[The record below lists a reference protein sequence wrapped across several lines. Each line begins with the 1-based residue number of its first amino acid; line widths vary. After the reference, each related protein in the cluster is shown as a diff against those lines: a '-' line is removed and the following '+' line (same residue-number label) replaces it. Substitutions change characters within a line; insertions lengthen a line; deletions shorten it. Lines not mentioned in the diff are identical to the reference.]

1 MKKPILGLSVAFAL
15 LAATLAVNSCGGGS
29 SAGGGNSGG
38 GGSGGGGGNGGSPV
52 SGVLMWKGDVSGKGL
67 YSNETTLTPAN
78 VNVTQFGRQG
88 RFQTDGVLIAQPLY
102 VSHLNI
108 AGGTHNV
115 LVVATEH
122 DSVYAL
128 DADNL
133 SDGALWERHYVDT
146 SSGITTMPDNFGG
159 RTTLGG
165 EVGITGTPVINPA
178 TGALYF
184 VTALMRNGV
193 AEQWLRSIDVRT
205 GNDFGAGNVKIQ
217 ASVVGDGVGSANGQI
232 AFDPSI
238 QNQRE
243 GLVKT
248 NGSILVAFGSFS
260 DWGVYHGWLMAYDL
274 ATLKMQAVF
283 NPTTQYQAD
292 DPLGG
297 PSDKGGGGA
306 FWQGGAAPA
315 VDSVGNIYIIA
326 ADGSFNAQEGG
337 NNYGDTLLKLK
348 LNGGSFQIVDWFTP
362 FNQLCVDEADLEIGA
377 GGVAL
382 LPTDVTNGRNLAA
395 VMNKE
400 GRLFLLDTTNLSK
413 YNPTADQIPQEFMVG
428 AKTCFPDMGDGFA
441 EGPDWNRLYG
451 NAAYWNGNLYAAPSS
466 MPLQQYRF
474 QGGTLN
480 PVPVAHSPTATGL
493 RGGNAV
499 VSANGTQNGI
509 VWFYEKTTAGHGIL
523 HAYDA
528 NQVSTELWNSDMNSG
543 RDALGTGAGFA
554 VPVVADGHVF
564 TISDT
569 IVSGYGLLQ

>member
-1 MKKPILGLSVAFAL
+1 
-15 LAATLAVNSCGGGS
+15 
-29 SAGGGNSGG
+29 
-38 GGSGGGGGNGGSPV
+38 
-52 SGVLMWKGDVSGKGL
+52 MWKGDASGKGL
-67 YSNETTLTPAN
+67 YASESTLTPAN
-78 VNVTQFGRQG
+78 VNGTEFGRRG
-88 RFQTDGVLIAQPLY
+88 LFQTDGVLIAQPLY
-102 VSHLNI
+102 VSNLNT
-108 AGGTHNV
+108 ASGTHNV
-115 LVVATEH
+115 LVVVTEH

-133 SDGALWERHYVDT
+133 SNGPLWERHYVDA

-165 EVGITGTPVINPA
+165 EVGITGTPVIDSA

-193 AEQWLRSIDVRT
+193 AEQWLRCIDVRT

-217 ASVVGDGVGSANGQI
+217 ASVAGDGVGSANGQI

-238 QNQRE
+238 QNQRA

-260 DWGVYHGWLMAYDL
+260 DWGVYHGWLMAYDPASL
-274 ATLKMQAVF
+274 NLQAVF

-292 DPLGG
+292 DPLTG

-315 VDSVGNIYIIA
+315 VDSAGNIYIIA

-337 NNYGDTLLKLK
+337 KNYGDTLLKLQ
-348 LNGGSFQIVDWFTP
+348 LQGGNFQILDWFTP

-382 LPTDVTNGRNLAA
+382 LPSDITNGKHLAA

-400 GRLFLLDTTNLSK
+400 GRLFLLDTANLSK
-413 YNPTADQIPQEFMVG
+413 YNPTADQITQEFMIG
-428 AKTCFPDMGDGFA
+428 AKTCFEGMGNGFA

-466 MPLQQYRF
+466 MALQQYRF
-474 QGGTLN
+474 SGGTLN
-480 PVPVAHSPTATGL
+480 PVPVAHSPSTTGL
-493 RGGNAV
+493 RGANAV

-509 VWFYEKTTAGHGIL
+509 VWLYEKQTNGHAIL

-543 RDALGTGAGFA
+543 RDALGIGAGFG
-554 VPVVADGHVF
+554 VPMVASGHVF
-564 TISDT
+564 VISDS